1 MKILFVSDQFF
12 DANNGVTISARRFAA
27 ILVKH
32 GHEVRPLSVANKD
45 QNIYHLETYHLPVFD
60 KIITEQGMKFAKW
73 DDLKTIH
80 DAVAWADFVHIY
92 MPFELAK
99 KTILQCQEQKKP
111 FTMAF
116 HVQPENVSS
125 SIHMGTV
132 KPVNDF
138 IYWLFKNW
146 TFKYATHIHCPS
158 QMIANQLKAHDYK
171 AKLHVISN
179 GIDPDFVY
187 RKIPKT
193 PDLQPYFCIL
203 TVGRY
208 SIEKRQDILIEAVNH
223 SKYKDKIQLIL
234 AGQGPRAEHLE
245 HKGQI
250 LPVKPIMKFFTKPEL
265 LDIIAMSD
273 LYVHASQAEIE
284 AMSCMEAFAGGLV
297 PVIANSTMSATP
309 QFALCEE
316 SLFPVDDVKALAQRI
331 DWWIEHEDYKKKMEV
346 EYAESAKKYSL
357 DACVTQAEEMFQE
370 AIDDFNKAQA
380 EQEQA
385 EQAQKKQDTQKA

>member
-12 DANNGVTISARRFAA
+12 DANNGVTVSARRFAA
-27 ILVKH
+27 ILEKH
-32 GHEVRPLSVANKD
+32 GHEVRPLSVANEGQSIFALD
-45 QNIYHLETYHLPVFD
+45 TYHLPVFD
-60 KIITEQGMKFAKW
+60 KLVTNQGMKFAKW
-73 DDLKTIH
+73 NDEKTIA

-99 KTILQCQEQKKP
+99 RTILQCKAQNKP

-116 HVQPENVSS
+116 HVQPENISS
-125 SIHMGTV
+125 SVHLGEV

-146 TFKYATHIHCPS
+146 TFKYAPHIHCPS
-158 QMIANQLKAHDYK
+158 KMIADQLREHGYK

-193 PDLQPYFCIL
+193 PELEPYFCIL
-203 TVGRY
+203 NVGRY
-208 SIEKRQDILIEAVNH
+208 SIEKRQDVLIEAVNL
-223 SKYKDKIQLIL
+223 SKYRDKIQLIL
-234 AGQGPRAEHLE
+234 AGQGPRKEYLE
-245 HKGQI
+245 KKGEI

-297 PVIANSTMSATP
+297 PIIANSKMSATP
-309 QFALCEE
+309 QFALCTE
-316 SLFPVDDVKALAQRI
+316 SLFPVDDVKALAERI
-331 DWWIEHEDYKKKMEV
+331 DWWIEHEDFRKKMEV

-357 DACVTQAEEMFQE
+357 EACVSQAEEMFQE
-370 AIDDFNKAQA
+370 AIDDFNKAQKSQKTQA
-380 EQEQA
+380 EQE
-385 EQAQKKQDTQKA
+385 TQKA

>member
-12 DANNGVTISARRFAA
+12 DANNGVTISARRFAD
-27 ILVKH
+27 ILRKH
-32 GHEVRPLSVANKD
+32 GHEVRPLSVAKEG
-45 QNIYHLETYHLPVFD
+45 QSEYPLETYHLPVFD

-73 DDLKTIH
+73 DDKQTIH
-80 DAVAWADFVHIY
+80 DAVAWADLVHIY
-92 MPFELAK
+92 MPFELARK
-99 KTILQCQEQKKP
+99 AVLECKAQNKP

-125 SIHMGTV
+125 SIHMGEV

-138 IYWLFKNW
+138 IYRLFKKWN
-146 TFKYATHIHCPS
+146 FQYATHIHCPS
-158 QMIANQLKAHDYK
+158 KMIADQLKAHGYK

-193 PDLQPYFCIL
+193 AELQPYFCIL

-208 SIEKRQDILIEAVNH
+208 SIEKRQDILIEATNL
-223 SKYKDKIQLIL
+223 SKYRDKIQLIL
-234 AGQGPRAEHLE
+234 AGQGPRKEYLE
-245 HKGQI
+245 KKGEI

-297 PVIANSTMSATP
+297 PVIADSKMSATP
-309 QFALCEE
+309 QFALCPE
-316 SLFPVDDVKALAQRI
+316 SLFPVDEPKALAQRI
-331 DWWIEHEDYKKKMEV
+331 DWWIEHESYRKQMEV
-346 EYAESAKKYSL
+346 QYAESAKKYSL
-357 DACVTQAEEMFQE
+357 EACVTQTEEMFQE
-370 AIDDFNKAQA
+370 AIDDFKKAQE
-380 EQEQA
+380 EQNKEIV
-385 EQAQKKQDTQKA
+385 K